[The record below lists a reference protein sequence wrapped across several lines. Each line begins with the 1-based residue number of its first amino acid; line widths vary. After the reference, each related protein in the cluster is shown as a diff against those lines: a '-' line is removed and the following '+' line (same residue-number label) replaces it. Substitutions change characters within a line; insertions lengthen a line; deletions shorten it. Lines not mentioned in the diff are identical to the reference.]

1 MAVDLSQI
9 SILARR
15 EIEARILGPVLR
27 AFIQDFGKER
37 TLKIVA
43 TIIESLAK
51 EAGRQLAK
59 TLGDNSL
66 EAYARGHALWTKE
79 DALQMEILEQTPKKF
94 YFNVTRCRYAE
105 MYKELGIPEFG
116 HLLSCGRDFALI
128 KGFNPQIKLTRT
140 QTIMD
145 GAPYCD
151 FRYELGE

>member
-1 MAVDLSQI
+1 MVADLSQI

-27 AFIQDFGKER
+27 AFIREFGKEK

-43 TIIESLAK
+43 AIIESIAK
-51 EAGRQLAK
+51 ETGAQLAQ

-66 EAYARGHALWTKE
+66 EAYARGHYLWTKE
-79 DALQMEILEQTPKKF
+79 DALQMEIIAQSPKKF

-105 MYKELGIPEFG
+105 MYKELGISEFG
-116 HLLSCGRDFALI
+116 HLLSCGRDAALI
-128 KGFNPQIKLTRT
+128 SGFNPQIKLTRT
-140 QTIMD
+140 KTIMS

-151 FRYELGE
+151 FRYELEE

>member
-15 EIEARILGPVLR
+15 EIEARILGPILK
-27 AFIQDFGKER
+27 AFIQEFGRER
-37 TLKIVA
+37 TIKMVA
-43 TIIESLAK
+43 AIIESIAK
-51 EAGRQLAK
+51 ETGAQLAK

-66 EAYARGHALWTKE
+66 EAYARGHSLWTKE
-79 DALQMEILEQTPKKF
+79 DALQMEILEQSPKKF

-116 HLLSCGRDFALI
+116 YLLSCGRDAALMA
-128 KGFNPQIKLTRT
+128 GFNPQVKLMRTR
-140 QTIMD
+140 TIMD

-151 FRYELGE
+151 FRYEVQE

>member
-15 EIEARILGPVLR
+15 EMEARILGPVLR
-27 AFIQDFGKER
+27 AFIQEFGKER

-43 TIIESLAK
+43 IVIESLAK
-51 EAGRQLAK
+51 EAGVQLAK

-66 EAYARGHALWTKE
+66 EAYARGHSLWTKE

-116 HLLSCGRDFALI
+116 HLLSCGRDVALI

-151 FRYELGE
+151 FRYELME